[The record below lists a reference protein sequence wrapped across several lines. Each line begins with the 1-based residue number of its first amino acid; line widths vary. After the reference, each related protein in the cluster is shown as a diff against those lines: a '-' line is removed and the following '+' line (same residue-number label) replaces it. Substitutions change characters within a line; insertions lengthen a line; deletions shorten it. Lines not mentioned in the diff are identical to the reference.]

1 MRNFRCSVL
10 LCTLFFQH
18 FILISLSAS
27 ITTDQ
32 YVVPKIT
39 GQIDL
44 DGLSNEPAWE
54 SIESLPMVMHA
65 PTFGIPPTE
74 RTDVLIGYDDDY
86 LYMAGRLYMSDP
98 SCIQSTS
105 KKRDFMGG
113 NCDWFGLI
121 LDTFN
126 DNENA
131 VGFFTTPAGLRFD
144 FTVFNDAQGEFPVNI
159 SWNTFWDVKT
169 AVTDE
174 GWFVEMRIPFTSLR
188 FQEIDD
194 KIVMGLIVWRWIPKK
209 SEQMIYPAI
218 PPDWGMW
225 SAWKPSLAHEIVLR
239 DIPSRNP
246 LYIAPYVLGG
256 YGRSEELNDEET
268 AYIRQDEAEF
278 ELGLDLKYGLT
289 RNLTLDVTVNT
300 DFAQVEA
307 DDQMVNLTRF
317 SLFFPEKRL
326 FFQER
331 SSNFEFSL
339 GDPQQLFYSRRIGL
353 YEEKPVRIYGGLR
366 LVGRLGAWD
375 VGLLNMQ
382 TAETEEICS
391 ENFGVLRVRRQVI
404 NPNTY
409 IGGIVTS
416 RLGNDGT
423 YNVVYGLDGIFR
435 LFGVD
440 YLKAHWAQSFQDS
453 LKNDPFSLAPTRW
466 SIGWEKRTLKGL
478 AYEFGVSRTGDDFE
492 PGMGFMMREDYTRI
506 GDRILYGWFPGEA
519 SPLLRHD
526 IFLQGFW
533 VQRNSDKKTESAEIG
548 PGYEFMTKS
557 SCFGMIETKMY
568 YEDLTDSLSFSDDVS
583 VPPGSYTFYGM
594 KGMFNTPM
602 GYRYYA
608 IVNMDAGSF
617 YDGWR
622 FSLGLMPTWSISP
635 DFELSGFYEF
645 NRVSFADRQEELT
658 AHIGRFRISWMLS
671 IATSFSAFV
680 QYNSAANA
688 VITNIRFRYN
698 PREGND
704 LYLVYDEGFNTDRYR
719 EHPFLPVTSNRT
731 ILLKY
736 TYTFM
741 F

>member
-1 MRNFRCSVL
+1 MRKLQRSAL
-10 LCTLFFQH
+10 LFVLFFQL
-18 FILISLSAS
+18 FILNGLSAS
-27 ITTDQ
+27 VTTDQ
-32 YVVPKIT
+32 FVIPKIT
-39 GQIDL
+39 GQIVL

-54 SIESLPMVMHA
+54 GIESLPMVMHA

-74 RTDVLIGYDDDY
+74 KTEVLIGYDDDY
-86 LYMAGRLYMSDP
+86 LYMAGRLYVSDP
-98 SCIQSTS
+98 SFVQSTS

-174 GWFVEMRIPFTSLR
+174 GWFVEMRVPFTSLR
-188 FQEIDD
+188 FQEIDGE
-194 KIVMGLIVWRWIPKK
+194 IVMGLIVWRWIPKK
-209 SEQMIYPAI
+209 NEQLIYPAI

-239 DIPSRNP
+239 DIPRRNP

-256 YGRSEELNDEET
+256 HGRSNELNDEET
-268 AYIRQDEAEF
+268 AYVRQDEAEF

-331 SSNFEFSL
+331 SSNFEFNL
-339 GDPQQLFYSRRIGL
+339 GGPQQLFYSRRIGL
-353 YEEKPVRIYGGLR
+353 HDDKPVRIYGGLR
-366 LVGRLGAWD
+366 VVGRLGAWD

-382 TAETEEICS
+382 TAKTEESCP

-416 RLGNDGT
+416 RLGDDGS
-423 YNVVYGLDGIFR
+423 YNVVYGLDGIFK

-440 YLKAHWAQSFQDS
+440 YLKAHWAQSFQHS
-453 LKNDPFSLAPTRW
+453 LENDPLSFTPTRW
-466 SIGWEKRTLKGL
+466 SINW
-478 AYEFGVSRTGDDFE
+478 
-492 PGMGFMMREDYTRI
+492 
-506 GDRILYGWFPGEA
+506 
-519 SPLLRHD
+519 
-526 IFLQGFW
+526 
-533 VQRNSDKKTESAEIG
+533 
-548 PGYEFMTKS
+548 
-557 SCFGMIETKMY
+557 
-568 YEDLTDSLSFSDDVS
+568 
-583 VPPGSYTFYGM
+583 
-594 KGMFNTPM
+594 
-602 GYRYYA
+602 
-608 IVNMDAGSF
+608 
-617 YDGWR
+617 
-622 FSLGLMPTWSISP
+622 
-635 DFELSGFYEF
+635 
-645 NRVSFADRQEELT
+645 
-658 AHIGRFRISWMLS
+658 
-671 IATSFSAFV
+671 
-680 QYNSAANA
+680 
-688 VITNIRFRYN
+688 
-698 PREGND
+698 
-704 LYLVYDEGFNTDRYR
+704 
-719 EHPFLPVTSNRT
+719 
-731 ILLKY
+731 
-736 TYTFM
+736 
-741 F
+741 